1 MNWIL
6 RRTGGL
12 LARHLSK
19 PSRAPQAIATCTPG
33 KLVATLRKGD
43 VLLVEG
49 NTRFG
54 SAIRYLT
61 QSCWSHSALCSENPG
76 PDALTNPEAKILVEA
91 EVNQGVRTLTV
102 SRYSGFHT
110 RICRPVGLSPA
121 EIDIVVKFALSRVGQ
136 QYDLKNVVDLAR
148 YLIRRPPVPNPWRRR
163 LIALGSGDPTKAI
176 CSSLIA
182 QAFQQVRYPI
192 LPDFEPC
199 DADNPDEC
207 ARRREVLHIRHHSL
221 FTPRDFDVSPYF
233 KIMKPTIEQGFDFHA
248 IEWDDSVADDDAKE
262 WRPSG

>member
-6 RRTGGL
+6 RRTGSL

-19 PSRAPQAIATCTPG
+19 PSRAPLAKASCSPE
-33 KLVATLRKGD
+33 KLASTLRKGD

-49 NTRFG
+49 NTRFA

-61 QSCWSHSALCSENPG
+61 QSCWSHAALCVEHPG
-76 PDALTNPEAKILVEA
+76 PDVLTNPDAKILVEA
-91 EVNQGVRTLTV
+91 EVNQGVRTLTLAT
-102 SRYSGFHT
+102 YAGNHT

-121 EIDIVVKFALSRVGQ
+121 EIETVAKFALSRVGQ
-136 QYDLKNVVDLAR
+136 QYDLKNVIDLAR
-148 YLIRRPPVPNPWRRR
+148 YLFRRPPVPNPWRRK

-192 LPDFEPC
+192 LADIREC
-199 DADNPDEC
+199 DLDDPAEC
-207 ARRREVLHIRHHSL
+207 ARRKEVLHIRHHSL

-233 KIMKPTIEQGFDFHA
+233 EILKPTLAQGFNFRA
-248 IEWDDSVADDDAKE
+248 IEWEDQVEQAETA
-262 WRPSG
+262 R